1 MHFGPDA
8 EKVSYYVDDFELV
21 VVSKVKDLGVLVD
34 NKLKFADHCVA
45 LNRKCNFICYSII
58 KLFSKRSPKEYFDL
72 FKLYVR
78 PLVDYNICFWFPTYS
93 KYINVI
99 ENIQKR
105 FTKRICPQGL
115 SYSER
120 LKYLSDSS
128 IHDRFSQFSC
138 HLVYKSSHGLLQMD
152 HSFSL
157 SPSFITRGNSKKLLV
172 TFARSS
178 IRKSF
183 CTIRSVRFWNSLP
196 VCRHLSKFSLF

>member
-1 MHFGPDA
+1 MVA
-8 EKVSYYVDDFELV
+8 VTKA
-21 VVSKVKDLGVLVD
+21 KDLGVLVD
-34 NKLKFADHCVA
+34 NKLKFADHCIA

-58 KLFSKRSPKEYFDL
+58 KLFSKRSPKEYLDL
-72 FKLYVR
+72 FKLSVR

-93 KYINVI
+93 KYINVV
-99 ENIQKR
+99 EYIQKR

-128 IHDRFSQFSC
+128 IQDRFSQLSC
-138 HLVYKSSHGLLQMD
+138 HLVYKSLHGLLRMD
-152 HSFSL
+152 HTFSF
-157 SPSFITRGNSKKLLV
+157 SPSFTMRGNSRKLLV
-172 TFARSS
+172 PYVRSS

-196 VCRHLSKFSLF
+196 GLSRHLSKFSLF